1 MPRGAKP
8 GEGRGGRVKG
18 SLNKRTEARLRAL
31 AEAGRAVAAGE
42 VAPEG
47 EFSPEKAAAAAEV
60 LTAPPR
66 KRSKDILEDLVH
78 LFMAMAGY
86 HQTVPDGMPV
96 PEGRKPDYEKF
107 ITYARLAMEAAD
119 RHAKYQDPTFRAV
132 AVVLP
137 PAGSPGAPAPLP
149 APGGNVVQLL
159 DAAEL
164 AKVYQ
169 RRIKRVG

>member
-8 GEGRGGRVKG
+8 GQRQGGRTKG
-18 SLNKRTEARLRAL
+18 TLNKRTEARLRAL

-78 LFMAMAGY
+78 LFMAMAG
-86 HQTVPDGMPV
+86 HHV
-96 PEGRKPDYEKF
+96 PEGLPVPAGSKPDHEKF
-107 ITYARLAMEAAD
+107 VTFARLAMEAAD

-132 AVVLP
+132 AVAIA
-137 PAGSPGAPAPLP
+137 PAASPGAPAGLP